1 MDFAHIFSSISESLC
16 DEQKSKR
23 APFWVHSDEEEH
35 YFTIHVICP
44 QCTLCMGEQTHPVV
58 LRGTINV
65 FQAHGSHAGIFS
77 GMEENQGHEA
87 FLKAAKIQSE
97 SMDISGKSSNNIE
110 VHCLSVSASAAS
122 WRYKNL
128 NRVTLAKWHKLKAS
142 PLHF

>member
-1 MDFAHIFSSISESLC
+1 
-16 DEQKSKR
+16 
-23 APFWVHSDEEEH
+23 
-35 YFTIHVICP
+35 
-44 QCTLCMGEQTHPVV
+44 MGEQTHPVV

-110 VHCLSVSASAAS
+110 VHCLSVSANAAS

-128 NRVTLAKWHKLKAS
+128 NRVTLAK
-142 PLHF
+142 